1 MQDDMVIVYASR
13 ELRKN
18 KKNYLMHKL
27 ELVAV
32 LLHIKFSDH
41 FNMEKGCKFSLIKEA
56 LGRANI
62 AAYALRGSDIN
73 DDME

>member
-1 MQDDMVIVYASR
+1 
-13 ELRKN
+13 
-18 KKNYLMHKL
+18 MHKL
-27 ELVAV
+27 GLVAV

-73 DDME
+73 DDMEQDLKNHEAELGVIYFAAL

>member
-13 ELRKN
+13 ELRKH
-18 KKNYLMHKL
+18 KENYLMHKL

-32 LLHIKFSDH
+32 LFSDH
-41 FNMEKGCKFSLIKEA
+41 FNMEKGCKFSLINEA